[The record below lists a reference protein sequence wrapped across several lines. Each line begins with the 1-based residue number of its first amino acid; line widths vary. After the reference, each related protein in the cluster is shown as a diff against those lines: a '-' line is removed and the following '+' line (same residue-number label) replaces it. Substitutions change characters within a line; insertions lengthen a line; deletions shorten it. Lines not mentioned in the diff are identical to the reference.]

1 MQQDVHQAI
10 DKARKIRSEDQ
21 QVALLKEALKKLL
34 SRPDRDRQIQN
45 IFPELRQA
53 LDRRKAFYASCFG
66 LVTEAIIMVQ
76 KKDLK
81 PVYRAT
87 AIFLLENLMMQLR
100 PDLKSAKRAQPT
112 RKIFE
117 KIREAEL
124 PVDSKVRRVRSE
136 RGLHTT
142 KNLSSIAEQILKSS
156 LIKVTRCINFFQA
169 L

>member
-1 MQQDVHQAI
+1 
-10 DKARKIRSEDQ
+10 
-21 QVALLKEALKKLL
+21 
-34 SRPDRDRQIQN
+34 
-45 IFPELRQA
+45 
-53 LDRRKAFYASCFG
+53 
-66 LVTEAIIMVQ
+66 MVQ

-156 LIKVTRCINFFQA
+156 NK
-169 L
+169 